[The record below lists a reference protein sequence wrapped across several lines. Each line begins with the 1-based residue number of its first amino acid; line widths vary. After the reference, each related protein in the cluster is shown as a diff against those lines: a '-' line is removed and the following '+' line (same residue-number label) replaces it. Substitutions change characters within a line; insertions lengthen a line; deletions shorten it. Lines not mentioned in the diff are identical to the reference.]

1 MLLQTLVQLSFRP
14 RGFPSVLLVWILL
27 VLNLFSIGV
36 KAVKPISSISW
47 RSKDR
52 VRHSL
57 RWERFCRILVTMK
70 RSESWARSRKEHR
83 NLKSYFDFSPALP
96 FFLFSKLNFCAWL
109 SEHICYPKTLS
120 KVVKY
125 RPVAKNYNSMP
136 FAVVFFS
143 LKKRIKRHQTD
154 GRTKMKNWS
163 EIGTI
168 ISTSLS
174 HPISKTNFLTKM
186 TDKSW

>member
-1 MLLQTLVQLSFRP
+1 MGVPFCIEIWKMSARIWDQIEYEEIIRRFYGNKCFRYGWNKLIDFGASLDFRP
-14 RGFPSVLLVWILL
+14 AFAVQSRGFHSMLLVWILL

-57 RWERFCRILVTMK
+57 RWERFCRILVTK
-70 RSESWARSRKEHR
+70 RRSESWARSRKEHR

-109 SEHICYPKTLS
+109 SEHICYL
-120 KVVKY
+120 
-125 RPVAKNYNSMP
+125 KNS
-136 FAVVFFS
+136 
-143 LKKRIKRHQTD
+143 
-154 GRTKMKNWS
+154 
-163 EIGTI
+163 
-168 ISTSLS
+168 
-174 HPISKTNFLTKM
+174 
-186 TDKSW
+186 